1 MTELTSKSPDDPDDP
16 LVTVQDVRALKLC
29 MSGCRVWINT
39 HGPVH
44 GFTWTEF
51 ITNGYRASQFD
62 ATGDHLI
69 KRVTDQAR
77 KRAHMVASR
86 AADGAERK
94 RREKER
100 RRRG

>member
-1 MTELTSKSPDDPDDP
+1 MTELTSKSPDDLDDP
-16 LVTVQDVRALKLC
+16 IVTIQDVRALKLC

-51 ITNGYRASQFD
+51 IMKGYRASAFE

-69 KRVTDQAR
+69 LRVTAQAR
-77 KRAHMVASR
+77 KRVRLAGLR

-94 RREKER
+94 RVMRERK
-100 RRRG
+100 RRG